1 MTRTE
6 IQQFKDLFHQ
16 YYRQEI
22 AANHC
27 VADGCDL
34 CPVNQAYAEIF
45 AVFLMWSVLT
55 MVSKTRLLFRSCRE

>member
-6 IQQFKDLFHQ
+6 MQQFKDLFHQ
-16 YYRQEI
+16 YCRQEI

-34 CPVNQAYAEIF
+34 CPVNQAYADIF
-45 AVFLMWSVLT
+45 GSLSDVECSDDG
-55 MVSKTRLLFRSCRE
+55 E